1 MKAVRETAWNAI
13 CALLRIQPIA
23 RLHGLRS

>member
-1 MKAVRETAWNAI
+1 MKAVREIAWNAI
-13 CALLRIQPIA
+13 CTLLRIQPIA